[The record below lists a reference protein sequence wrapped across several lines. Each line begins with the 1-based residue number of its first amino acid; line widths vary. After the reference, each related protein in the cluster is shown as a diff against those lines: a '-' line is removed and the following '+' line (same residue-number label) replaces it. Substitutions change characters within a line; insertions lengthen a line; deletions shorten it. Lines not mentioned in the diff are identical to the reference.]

1 MAKKK
6 INLGRILAAVAALFG
21 IVALIMLFVPQLNYK
36 SVTGYDKG
44 DPLSGLK
51 ITFGYSEKDV
61 KILNF
66 SIGNFLTYVFLLIG
80 IVFAVLA
87 VFGKLGKIA
96 PIVAAVA
103 FVAAGAFFFCAH
115 TFMSVNVGELTG
127 ELANKAVELV
137 KNRYTL
143 GAGAIV
149 GGILSILSGIMV
161 LTKAFLKK

>member
-1 MAKKK
+1 MANKK
-6 INLGRILAAVAALFG
+6 INLGQILAVIAALLG
-21 IVALIMLFVPQLNYK
+21 IVALVMLFVPQLNYN
-36 SVTGYDKG
+36 SVTGYVKG
-44 DPLSGLK
+44 DSLSGLK

-80 IVFAVLA
+80 IVFTVLA

-96 PIVAAVA
+96 PIVAAAA
-103 FVAAGAFFFCAH
+103 FIAAGVFFFCAH
-115 TFMSVNVGELTG
+115 AFMAVNVGELTG
-127 ELANKAVELV
+127 EAANKVIELV

-149 GGILSILSGIMV
+149 GGIFSLLSGGIV
-161 LTKAFLKK
+161 LTKAFIKK